1 MLEYGLI
8 SLLLATTAVILVFIK
23 FDTEKERLRGQV
35 QAACLDSEERFWS
48 RLEAFE
54 SLNAIT
60 RKELSELTQK
70 HHALWA
76 EFAAFQ
82 KTHHTY
88 SYIPKGDAA
97 FHFEEF
103 KKQVTETP
111 VYDEEFV
118 GHISELERK
127 LSEQRQ
133 NDLATDG
140 ETTNV
145 FKDLEI

>member
-1 MLEYGLI
+1 MEYALV
-8 SLLLATTAVILVFIK
+8 SLLLATTFVVLIFIK
-23 FDTEKERLRGQV
+23 FDSEKDKLR
-35 QAACLDSEERFWS
+35 AEIRTALIESEERFWA

-54 SLNAIT
+54 SLAALT
-60 RKELSELTQK
+60 RNELSELTQK
-70 HHALWA
+70 HYALWA